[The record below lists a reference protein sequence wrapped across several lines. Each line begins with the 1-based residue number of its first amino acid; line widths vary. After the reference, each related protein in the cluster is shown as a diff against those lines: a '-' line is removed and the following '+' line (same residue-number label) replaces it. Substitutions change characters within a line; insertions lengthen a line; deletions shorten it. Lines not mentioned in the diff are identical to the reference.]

1 MVVWGDRV
9 MKQLY
14 ICEKCGGNGY
24 LQLKGSGVGGFR
36 RCPVCGGRG
45 EVEERPNPVAKIE
58 KPVEPVVEEAPVK
71 EKPAKKTRKK
81 KTEVAADVETAE

>member
-1 MVVWGDRV
+1 

-24 LQLKGSGVGGFR
+24 LQVKGSGVGGFK

-45 EVEERPNPVAKIE
+45 EVEEIANPVAKAIDIPVEE
-58 KPVEPVVEEAPVK
+58 KPV
-71 EKPAKKTRKK
+71 KKTRKK
-81 KTEVAADVETAE
+81 KAEVAADVETAE